1 MSTNDVRGGTRPAG
15 SLGMTAY
22 EVFIGV
28 MTSMSLLLA
37 TYVFL
42 DWIDPFGF
50 DTPDQIIYI
59 LVAMD
64 LMFCLV
70 FLLDFVHSLL
80 VAPSKTAY
88 LFGDRPGRTL
98 PYGSLELIGA
108 VPVLFYLRYFRI
120 ARLMRAGWTLPDLSP
135 KALTRAV
142 LASRAGSAVYITLI
156 VSFLVLMFGSI
167 AVLWF
172 ELADPDANITTSSDA
187 LWWTFVTITTVGY
200 GDLFPV
206 SEAGRLIAV
215 ITMIVGIGIFGVI
228 AGSLASLLSAPKQD
242 GPAGEG
248 DDGDTADNL
257 GAVATELAAL
267 RAEVAELR
275 RSIDSDRQARP
286 NA

>member
-1 MSTNDVRGGTRPAG
+1 MSTNDDRGGTRPAG

-37 TYVFL
+37 TYVLL
-42 DWIDPFGF
+42 DWIDPLGF

-70 FLLDFVHSLL
+70 FLVDFVRSLL
-80 VAPSKTAY
+80 TAPSKTAY
-88 LFGDRPGRTL
+88 LFGERPGHSL

-108 VPVLFYLRYFRI
+108 IPVLFYLRYFRI
-120 ARLMRAGWTLPDLSP
+120 ARLKRAGWALPDLSP
-135 KALTRAV
+135 KALTRAA
-142 LASRAGSAVYITLI
+142 LASRASSAVYITLI
-156 VSFLVLMFGSI
+156 VTFLVLLFGSI
-167 AVLWF
+167 SVLWF
-172 ELADPDANITTSSDA
+172 ELADPDANIATSSDA

-242 GPAGEG
+242 DPAGEG
-248 DDGDTADNL
+248 NDADTTDNF